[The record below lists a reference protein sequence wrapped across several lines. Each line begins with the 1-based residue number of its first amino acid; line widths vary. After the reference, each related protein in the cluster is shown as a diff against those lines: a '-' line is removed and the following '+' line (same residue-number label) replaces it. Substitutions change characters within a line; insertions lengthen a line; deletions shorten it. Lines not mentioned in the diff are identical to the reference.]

1 MSEEQGLRYLIVD
14 VVSLQNSHKIICCTT
29 FIGLEGQKKKGDMEL
44 DRGLVSGVWA
54 GGAWHSAGGS
64 VCKWKADM
72 VVVMVVKVVVVVE
85 VERGLMSCVWAGM
98 VVVVGVS
105 GWEVA
110 HSVSRRPAGHSE
122 ESNYSLMDPTATA
135 PAPGPTNVCLFS
147 PQHSNQIHCN
157 SPPQV

>member
-1 MSEEQGLRYLIVD
+1 M
-14 VVSLQNSHKIICCTT
+14 
-29 FIGLEGQKKKGDMEL
+29 FGLEEP
-44 DRGLVSGVWA
+44 S
-54 GGAWHSAGGS
+54 GGS
-64 VCKWKADM
+64 VCEWKAGM
-72 VVVMVVKVVVVVE
+72 VVVMVVSGWNVVLVVVVE
-85 VERGLMSCVWAGM
+85 MERGLMSCVWAGM